1 MSTKTEIIILTLSQ
15 MAFSFSRTLNVRYTS
30 KDMVFWSIITSTII
44 KTTWLVSSFLGI
56 NALIKGNMV
65 IASVYVISG
74 IIGDYLS
81 FKIRIK

>member
-1 MSTKTEIIILTLSQ
+1 MNTTTEIIILTLSQ